1 LYPEGRSQEQMG
13 RFAIS
18 QHNGQRNTQTG
29 HLDRRTLLHKRYL
42 IQRTVGQGG
51 MGAVYQA
58 KDIKRQSICAI
69 KEMSLSLVPAEE
81 RARTIQNFKI
91 EAKLLW
97 GLNHPNLP
105 TFHGFFTENQR
116 YFLVM
121 EYIDGHTLEE
131 LLERNGGPFTER
143 RVLGWGRQLCDVLEY
158 LHSHNP
164 PIIYRDMK
172 PGNIMLTRDG
182 RIKLIDFGIARFFR
196 STSSQDTQ
204 LLGTP
209 GFAPP
214 EQYGKAQT
222 DERSD
227 IYSLAMTLFEL
238 LTDTLPET
246 GFGLKDVRATNPN
259 ISPGVARA
267 LEKATA
273 LDPEERYENIAAFRR
288 ALLGVGTFIFE
299 NGDNATS
306 PQELADLCARY
317 PEEASDYLADGEI
330 ESWLHEI
337 GEEELAR
344 AARHIRARIDD
355 PLEAVEQFI
364 RAVMGP
370 NARLRSYSGQVPI
383 VSQEEEAAPAGQ
395 TANRGGRGWFSPRPA
410 TPVQVSPRTLD
421 FGPVYPGIS
430 APLVISISGDQGTFV
445 SGTIQAVEPWI
456 LIDQNRFD
464 GMSAHVNVRINST
477 QLSSSTHYSGSIL
490 ITPDSNGGK
499 RDIVVTVEADVLEY
513 ARQNN
518 FQRRGGKTVG
528 ANLDDDFDDD
538 EDALT
543 MGSLTMVPPTVQATL
558 AETGLPP
565 TVSKRHIE
573 YRTKYGQPGGTAS
586 GGWDPVQIT
595 ARQRLWLQRILAI
608 VAAFMAASLSYT
620 IFSQLSLLGRASPL
634 PPNPVFALVL
644 AGMVPL
650 AALGASLVNNSPGEW
665 LDRIC
670 TGMGG
675 VLLSLGV
682 VKVIWQILLHA
693 SLAPLQLVLMLL
705 VAAIS
710 AVIGTHAT
718 INGHLIYGISW
729 VLARSRR
736 FTLTLAV
743 VMGGSLGFLLTID
756 AIPNWTTPIGIALG
770 IGVGLALALRV
781 DHLMKNQP

>member
-1 LYPEGRSQEQMG
+1 MG

-69 KEMSLSLVPAEE
+69 KEMSLSMVPAEE
-81 RARTIQNFKI
+81 RSQAIQNFKI

-121 EYIDGHTLEE
+121 EYIDGHTLED
-131 LLERNGGPFTER
+131 LLERNGGPFPER

-196 STSSQDTQ
+196 TTSSQDTQ

-246 GFGLKDVRATNPN
+246 GFGLKDVRAINPA

-288 ALLGVGTFIFE
+288 SLLGVGTFIFE
-299 NGDNATS
+299 NGDYATT

-317 PEEASDYLADGEI
+317 PEEASDYLASGEI

-355 PLEAVEQFI
+355 PFEAAEQFI

-370 NARLRSYSGQVPI
+370 NARLRSYSTTQVPAE
-383 VSQEEEAAPAGQ
+383 SEEEAAAPAGQ
-395 TANRGGRGWFSPRPA
+395 TANRGSHGWFSPRPVS
-410 TPVQVSPRTLD
+410 PVQVSPRILD

-430 APLVISISGDQGTFV
+430 APLVISISGDQGSYV

-477 QLSSSTHYSGSIL
+477 QLSSATHYTGEIL
-490 ITPDSNGGK
+490 ITPDGNAGK
-499 RDIVVTVEADVLEY
+499 KDIVVTVEADILGYVTPSSH
-513 ARQNN
+513 
-518 FQRRGGKTVG
+518 QRRGGKTVG

-543 MGSLTMVPPTVQATL
+543 MGSLTMAPPTLQATL
-558 AETGLPP
+558 AQTGLPP
-565 TVSKRHIE
+565 AVSKRHHE

-586 GGWDPVQIT
+586 GGWDPVQVT
-595 ARQRLWLQRILAI
+595 ARQRIWIQRGFAF
-608 VAAFMAASLSYT
+608 ATAFMTASLCYT
-620 IFSQLSLLGRASPL
+620 MLSQLSLLGQASPM
-634 PPNPVFALVL
+634 PPSPVFALVL
-644 AGMVPL
+644 AGMAPL
-650 AALGASLVNNSPGEW
+650 APLGALLVNGSRGEW
-665 LDRIC
+665 LNRAC

-682 VKVIWQILLHA
+682 IKAIWQILLHA
-693 SLAPLQLVLMLL
+693 SLAPLQLFVMLL

-710 AVIGTHAT
+710 SVICTNAT
-718 INGHLIYGISW
+718 INNYMIYGISW
-729 VLARSRR
+729 LLARSRR
-736 FTLTLAV
+736 FGLTLV
-743 VMGGSLGFLLTID
+743 VIAGGSLGFLLSMD
-756 AIPNWTTPIGIALG
+756 VIPSWATPFSIALG
-770 IGVGLALALRV
+770 IGVALALALRV
-781 DHLMKNQP
+781 DYLMKNQP

>member
-1 LYPEGRSQEQMG
+1 MG

-69 KEMSLSLVPAEE
+69 KEMSLSMVPAEE
-81 RARTIQNFKI
+81 RSQAIQNFKI

-121 EYIDGHTLEE
+121 EYIDGHTLED
-131 LLERNGGPFTER
+131 LLERNGGPFPER

-196 STSSQDTQ
+196 TTSSQDTQ

-246 GFGLKDVRATNPN
+246 GFGLKDVRTTNPG
-259 ISPGVARA
+259 ISPSVARA

-273 LDPEERYENIAAFRR
+273 LNPEERYENIAAFRR

-299 NGDNATS
+299 NGDDATS

-317 PEEASDYLADGEI
+317 PEEASDYLASGEI

-355 PLEAVEQFI
+355 PFEAAEQFI

-370 NARLRSYSGQVPI
+370 NARLRGSTTQVPAE
-383 VSQEEEAAPAGQ
+383 SEEEAAAPAGQ
-395 TANRGGRGWFSPRPA
+395 AANRGSRGWFPSRPT

-430 APLVISISGDQGTFV
+430 APLAISISGNQGSYV

-456 LIDQNRFD
+456 LIDRNHFD
-464 GMSAHVNVRINST
+464 GMSAYVNVRINST
-477 QLSSSTHYSGSIL
+477 QLNSATHYTGEIL
-490 ITPDSNGGK
+490 ITPDGNTGK
-499 RDIVVTVEADVLEY
+499 KDIVVTVEADILGYVTPGSH
-513 ARQNN
+513 
-518 FQRRGGKTVG
+518 QRRGGKTVG

-543 MGSLTMVPPTVQATL
+543 MGGLTMASPTVQATPTQ
-558 AETGLPP
+558 TGLPP
-565 TVSKRHIE
+565 AVSKRHYE
-573 YRTKYGQPGGTAS
+573 YRTKYGQPGGIAS
-586 GGWDPVQIT
+586 GGWDPLQVT
-595 ARQRLWLQRILAI
+595 ARQRIWLQRGFAF
-608 VAAFMAASLSYT
+608 ATAFMTASLCYT
-620 IFSQLSLLGRASPL
+620 VFSQLSLLGQASPM
-634 PPNPVFALVL
+634 PPSPVFALVL
-644 AGMVPL
+644 AGMAPL
-650 AALGASLVNNSPGEW
+650 ATLGALLVNGSRGEW
-665 LDRIC
+665 LNRAC
-670 TGMGG
+670 TGMSG
-675 VLLSLGV
+675 VLLGLGV
-682 VKVIWQILLHA
+682 IKAIWQLLLHA
-693 SLAPLQLVLMLL
+693 SLAPLQLFLMLL

-710 AVIGTHAT
+710 AVICTNAT
-718 INGHLIYGISW
+718 INHHMIYGISW
-729 VLARSRR
+729 LLARSRR
-736 FTLTLAV
+736 FGLALV
-743 VMGGSLGFLLTID
+743 VIAGGSLGFLLSMD
-756 AIPNWTTPIGIALG
+756 VIPSWATPFSIALG
-770 IGVGLALALRV
+770 IGVALALTLRV
-781 DHLMKNQP
+781 DYLMKNQP